1 MAQRKQRRW
10 NLLVLVALLLALV
23 LALFSVAGIEL
34 DGTRS
39 RDNLRLA
46 STPRA
51 LTTKDGSGSLL
62 TGSRE
67 RGDRLMPAEMEAD
80 QREFDEAR
88 FHVYLG
94 IYTNNNYSVDLRIPS
109 YVSSGYVWMNWDG
122 EMQRYLEELDL
133 PIQQLI
139 VPINVLDSN
148 PSSVLKPVGVKPLKL
163 PGGRYYQM
171 FTYQGSFYIDNVD
184 FRRFPFLEVNLP
196 LVFEANDP
204 EGGLDYGNLR
214 LLPELKDSGMGL
226 YAGIIGF
233 LTQGWSMAEYR
244 HHYATNFGLGG
255 AEADYSQVIFDL
267 GYGASAWSSFWRLLL
282 PLAVVMAMVLLVS
295 KLRNDL
301 QDVRSTIPVT
311 ILLTLVFLQQS
322 YRSSLPDLPYLAFL
336 DRVYVVAYLLTLV
349 AFVLVIWIGKRSAE
363 VEQLP
368 DELSRQTQINR
379 LERVDD
385 IWPLVV
391 VVVGIISVGLCWFTI
406 PMTAIV

>member
-1 MAQRKQRRW
+1 MA
-10 NLLVLVALLLALV
+10 VLLALV

-39 RDNLRLA
+39 RDSLRLA

-51 LTTKDGSGSLL
+51 LTTKDGAGSVLK
-62 TGSRE
+62 GSRE
-67 RGDRLMPAEMEAD
+67 RGDRLMQAEMEAD
-80 QREFDEAR
+80 QREFDDAR
-88 FHVYLG
+88 YHVYLG

-109 YVSSGYVWMNWDG
+109 YLSSGYVWMNWDG
-122 EMQRYLEELDL
+122 EMQRYLEEQDL
-133 PIQQLI
+133 PIQNLI
-139 VPINVLDSN
+139 VPINVLGAN
-148 PSSVLKPVGVKPLKL
+148 PSSVLQPVGVKPLKL
-163 PGGRYYQM
+163 PGDRYYQM
-171 FTYQGSFYIDNVD
+171 FAYQGSFYIDNVD

-226 YAGIIGF
+226 YAGITGF

-255 AEADYSQVIFDL
+255 AEADYSQLIFDL

-322 YRSSLPDLPYLAFL
+322 YRSSLPDLP
-336 DRVYVVAYLLTLV
+336 
-349 AFVLVIWIGKRSAE
+349 
-363 VEQLP
+363 
-368 DELSRQTQINR
+368 
-379 LERVDD
+379 
-385 IWPLVV
+385 
-391 VVVGIISVGLCWFTI
+391 
-406 PMTAIV
+406 